1 MADLKRVESMQY
13 PAGHLAHL
21 TENQQAQLEAF
32 EKIAQEQ
39 GYYTPATATAEASH
53 DDETMLRFLRARRF
67 VPQEAFKQFKDT
79 EDWRKDQNIIDLFET
94 IEVEEYEQTRRLY
107 PQWLGRRDKR
117 GIPLYLFEVAP
128 LNSKNISTYEKA
140 LAKAKTTSP
149 KVATKNLRLFA
160 LYESLTRFVTPFC
173 SMVDRP
179 HPETP
184 ISQSNNIVDISNVG
198 LKQFWNLKSHMQ
210 DASVLATAHYPETL
224 DRIFIVGA
232 PGFFPTVWGWV
243 KRWFDPITVSKI
255 FILSPANVYQTLSE
269 YIDHD
274 SIPKKYGGGLEF
286 GFTDMPNLEPEIEAA
301 IKWEKPSMQN
311 GRKTL
316 PTGPV
321 KWEKGPN
328 GEQQAWA
335 VGRVNGQPRREL
347 IFTVPKPVGYR
358 TGRPVV
364 NTPAHELGD
373 PLTTVGTA
381 THPPDVDDAAV
392 DQSPPSD
399 SPSPSETFQSPN
411 VAAASTAPSSTPAQT
426 QMPIREGT
434 SEARYEQ
441 QNQTHASG
449 QLAEGTPHAAVKDH
463 GHGDKTVTME
473 PNTVGQ
479 APKQIPLPERE
490 EPPAPGYLEQAQN
503 VAAQATGYVASTV
516 SSVAGAVTGAVS
528 GSANKKEDE
537 VVEPARTKSPAEQQ
551 LDRQID
557 TAKDQDVEVFL
568 REQNRSTT

>member
-1 MADLKRVESMQY
+1 MAELTRVESMQY

-21 TENQQAQLEAF
+21 SQNQQAQLEAF
-32 EKIAQEQ
+32 EKLAQEQ
-39 GYYTPATATAEASH
+39 GYYTPATETTEASH

-67 VPQEAFKQFKDT
+67 VPQDAFKQFKDT
-79 EDWRKDQNIIDLFET
+79 EDWRKDQNIVDLFET
-94 IEVEEYEQTRRLY
+94 IEVEEYEQTRQLY

-128 LNSKNISTYEKA
+128 LNSKNISAYEKA
-140 LAKAKTTSP
+140 LAKARTTSP

-160 LYESLTRFVTPFC
+160 LYESLTRFVTPLC
-173 SMVDRP
+173 SMVKRP

-255 FILSPANVYQTLSE
+255 FILSPANVYATLSE

-274 SIPKKYGGGLEF
+274 NIPKKYGGGLDFEW
-286 GFTDMPNLEPEIEAA
+286 TQMPNLEPEIEAA
-301 IKWEKPSMQN
+301 VKWEKPRMQN
-311 GRKTL
+311 GKKTL
-316 PTGPV
+316 PVGPV
-321 KWEKGPN
+321 KWEKGQN
-328 GEQQAWA
+328 GEMQAWA
-335 VGRVNGQPRREL
+335 VGRQNGQPRREL
-347 IFTVPKPVGYR
+347 VFTIPNPVGYK
-358 TGRPVV
+358 TKPVA
-364 NTPAHELGD
+364 NIPAHELGN

-381 THPPDVDDAAV
+381 THPPDVDDSTTE
-392 DQSPPSD
+392 QSPPSD
-399 SPSPSETFQSPN
+399 LPLPSETHQSPN

-426 QMPIREGT
+426 ELPIREGT

-441 QNQTHASG
+441 QNQTHAAG
-449 QLAEGTPHAAVKDH
+449 QLTEGTPQAAVNDH
-463 GHGDKTVTME
+463 GYGDKTVTME

-479 APKQIPLPERE
+479 APKEIPLPERE

-503 VAAQATGYVASTV
+503 VAAQASGYVTSTV
-516 SSVAGAVTGAVS
+516 SSVADAVTGAVS
-528 GSANKKEDE
+528 GNADKKKDE
-537 VVEPARTKSPAEQQ
+537 VVEPTRTKSPEEQQ

-557 TAKDQDVEVFL
+557 ASKDQDVEVFL
-568 REQNRSTT
+568 REQNRSRA

>member
-1 MADLKRVESMQY
+1 MADLSRVESMQY

-32 EKIAQEQ
+32 EKLAQEK
-39 GYYTPATATAEASH
+39 GYFTPGTDTTDASH

-67 VPQEAFKQFKDT
+67 VASEAFKQFKDT
-79 EDWRKDQNIIDLFET
+79 EDWRKDQNIHDLFET
-94 IEVEEYEQTRRLY
+94 IEVEEYEQTRQLY

-128 LNSKNISTYEKA
+128 LNSKNISAYEKA

-173 SMVDRP
+173 SMVTRP

-255 FILSPANVYQTLSE
+255 FILSPANVYATLSE
-269 YIDHD
+269 YIDHEN
-274 SIPKKYGGGLEF
+274 IPKKYGGGLEF
-286 GFTDMPNLEPEIEAA
+286 GWTQMPNLDPEIEAA
-301 IKWEKPSMQN
+301 MKWENPSMEN

-321 KWEKGPN
+321 KWEKGPD
-328 GEQQAWA
+328 GDMQAWA
-335 VGRVNGQPRREL
+335 VGRENGQPRRKL
-347 IFTVPKPVGYR
+347 IFTIPKPVGFR
-358 TGRPVV
+358 TKPVV

-381 THPPDVDDAAV
+381 THPPDVEDSVA

-399 SPSPSETFQSPN
+399 SPALSETNQTPN
-411 VAAASTAPSSTPAQT
+411 VAVASTAPSSTPAQT
-426 QMPIREGT
+426 ALPIREGT
-434 SEARYEQ
+434 SEARFEQ
-441 QNQTHASG
+441 QDKTHASG
-449 QLAEGTPHAAVKDH
+449 QLAEGTPDAAVKDH
-463 GHGDKTVTME
+463 GYGDKTVTME

-503 VAAQATGYVASTV
+503 AAAQASGYVASTV
-516 SSVAGAVTGAVS
+516 TSVAGAVTGAVS
-528 GSANKKEDE
+528 GNAEKKEE
-537 VVEPARTKSPAEQQ
+537 IVEPTHTKSPAEQQ
-551 LDRQID
+551 LDSQID
-557 TAKDQDVEVFL
+557 AAKDQNVEVFL
-568 REQNRSTT
+568 REQNRSRA

>member
-1 MADLKRVESMQY
+1 MADLRRVESMQY

-21 TENQQAQLEAF
+21 TENQQAQLQAF
-32 EKIAQEQ
+32 EKLAQEQ
-39 GYYTPATATAEASH
+39 GYYTPGTDTTEASH

-79 EDWRKDQNIIDLFET
+79 EDWRRDQDIINLFET
-94 IEVEEYEQTRRLY
+94 IEVDEYEHTRQLY

-128 LNSKNISTYEKA
+128 LNSKNISAYEKA

-160 LYESLTRFVTPFC
+160 LYESLTRFVTPLC
-173 SMVDRP
+173 SMVARP

-184 ISQSNNIVDISNVG
+184 ISQSNNIVDISGVG

-255 FILSPANVYQTLSE
+255 FILSPNNVYATLAE
-269 YIDHD
+269 YIDHEN
-274 SIPKKYGGGLEF
+274 IPKKYGGGLDF
-286 GFTDMPNLEPEIEAA
+286 AWTQMPNLEPEIEAA
-301 IKWEKPSMQN
+301 IQWKKPSLQH

-316 PTGPV
+316 PIGPV
-321 KWEKGPN
+321 KWEKGQN
-328 GEQQAWA
+328 GEMQAWA
-335 VGRVNGQPRREL
+335 VGQQNGQPRREL
-347 IFTVPKPVGYR
+347 VLTIPTPVGYR
-358 TGRPVV
+358 TKPVV
-364 NTPAHELGD
+364 NTPAHELGN

-381 THPPDVDDAAV
+381 THPPDVDDSNI

-399 SPSPSETFQSPN
+399 SPSPPETNQTQN
-411 VAAASTAPSSTPAQT
+411 MAAAHSAPSSTPAQT
-426 QMPIREGT
+426 ILPIREGT

-441 QNQTHASG
+441 QGQTHASG
-449 QLAEGTPHAAVKDH
+449 QLAEGTPHAAVNDH

-479 APKQIPLPERE
+479 APKEIPLPERE
-490 EPPAPGYLEQAQN
+490 DAPAPSYLEQAQN
-503 VAAQATGYVASTV
+503 AAAQASELVTSTV
-516 SSVAGAVTGAVS
+516 TSVAGAVTGAVA
-528 GSANKKEDE
+528 GNADKKEE
-537 VVEPARTKSPAEQQ
+537 VVEPSRTKSPAEQQ
-551 LDRQID
+551 LDKQIN
-557 TAKDQDVEVFL
+557 ASRDQDVEVFL
-568 REQNRSTT
+568 REQNRSKA